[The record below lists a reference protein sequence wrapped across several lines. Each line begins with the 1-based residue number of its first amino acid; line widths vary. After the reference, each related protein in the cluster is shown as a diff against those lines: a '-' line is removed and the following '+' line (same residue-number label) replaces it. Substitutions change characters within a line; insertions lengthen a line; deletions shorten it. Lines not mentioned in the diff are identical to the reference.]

1 MKFWEAVREMQDG
14 KKIRRK
20 TWDDG
25 DYIYMNYGELIDER
39 DKQYSIN
46 YVFNDDEW
54 EIYDERKD
62 ASEIL
67 KALAKELKTALSD
80 TCMILTPNEVKML
93 KEVLS
98 ELNEKYKIY

>member
-20 TWDDG
+20 IWDGG
-25 DYIYMNYGELIDER
+25 DYICMENGELIDEQG
-39 DKQYSIN
+39 KQYLIS
-46 YVFNDDEW
+46 YVYDDDEW
-54 EIYDERKD
+54 EIYDDRKD
-62 ASEIL
+62 ISKVL
-67 KALAKELKTALSD
+67 KVLAKELENVLSN
-80 TCMILTPNEVKML
+80 TCMILTPNEVEML

>member
-14 KKIRRK
+14 KKVRRK
-20 TWDDG
+20 NWLDR
-25 DYIYMNYGELIDER
+25 DYIYMENGKLMNEQGKRYLID
-39 DKQYSIN
+39 

-54 EIYDERKD
+54 EIYDKRKD
-62 ASEIL
+62 ASKIL
-67 KALAKELKTALSD
+67 KDLAKELEDALSE
-80 TCMILTPNEVKML
+80 TRMILTPNEIDML